1 MCHKRKCGSLTCG
14 TTPSFRICWK
24 PLGKEYRLVVNHCH
38 NCQKLFGGCA
48 VEKYKLQAHG
58 QRAAWEDPSDWILE
72 TYPFQLK
79 SDAAQT
85 SLLKVR
91 AEDVGYDVSARAQ
104 NGEQSGQRSRT
115 QSDADS
121 DPLVSSS
128 TLKNHVHLT
137 EQKIDFLF
145 YFVLTCS

>member
-1 MCHKRKCGSLTCG
+1 M
-14 TTPSFRICWK
+14 
-24 PLGKEYRLVVNHCH
+24 VVQLKNT
-38 NCQKLFGGCA
+38 NYGMYFFA
-48 VEKYKLQAHG
+48 QAHG

-128 TLKNHVHLT
+128 ALKLHVHLT
-137 EQKIDFLF
+137 EKWNF
-145 YFVLTCS
+145 YFFLSCS

>member
-1 MCHKRKCGSLTCG
+1 MVCI
-14 TTPSFRICWK
+14 SF
-24 PLGKEYRLVVNHCH
+24 
-38 NCQKLFGGCA
+38 A
-48 VEKYKLQAHG
+48 QAHG

-91 AEDVGYDVSARAQ
+91 AEDVGYDVSAHAQ

-121 DPLVSSS
+121 DPLVSSPA
-128 TLKNHVHLT
+128 LKIHVHLR
-137 EQKIDFLF
+137 KNGFLIF
-145 YFVLTCS
+145 ILFCLVAEHAAAPAGGCQLLERSEWRQ